1 MFCLSCEAELSL
13 LDLILSSSAV
23 ASQNAWTLVPL
34 CPLSTAMNLPCPT
47 QIMYPNSLHIGE
59 EGLMQ
64 RWLQDF
70 ELFSWTCFC
79 ILWTSSILQCT
90 SQAYPFSL
98 ILPISR
104 CTSSCKLSSMKR
116 EDKSEI
122 LTLGSL
128 TLLNLAFWGPPETT
142 VGLVAAVM
150 ESVPVTS
157 PASLVLQ
164 WLRLYASNTGVMY
177 SNPGWGT
184 KIPHA
189 MWCGTNK
196 QA

>member
-1 MFCLSCEAELSL
+1 MILVKKQTNTQGMFCLSCEAELSL

-23 ASQNAWTLVPL
+23 ASQKAWTLVPL

-128 TLLNLAFWGPPETT
+128 TLPNLAVQWTLKSLLPTPQFKSISSSALSFLYSPN
-142 VGLVAAVM
+142 L
-150 ESVPVTS
+150 TS
-157 PASLVLQ
+157 ICDYWKNHSFD
-164 WLRLYASNTGVMY
+164 
-177 SNPGWGT
+177 
-184 KIPHA
+184 
-189 MWCGTNK
+189 
-196 QA
+196 